1 MQSKNDRYQLRDDL
15 EKNNPS
21 YFVKYDS
28 FHGVAV
34 SPDSDVLI
42 NTKEK
47 SCFEEDYRWEA
58 AYRLGFVI
66 TQC

>member
-1 MQSKNDRYQLRDDL
+1 MQSKNGRHQLRDGL

-21 YFVKYDS
+21 YFVKYNS

-34 SPDSDVLI
+34 SPDSNVLI

-47 SCFEEDYRWEA
+47 SCFEEDYYWEVA
-58 AYRLGFVI
+58 CRLGLVI
-66 TQC
+66 TRC